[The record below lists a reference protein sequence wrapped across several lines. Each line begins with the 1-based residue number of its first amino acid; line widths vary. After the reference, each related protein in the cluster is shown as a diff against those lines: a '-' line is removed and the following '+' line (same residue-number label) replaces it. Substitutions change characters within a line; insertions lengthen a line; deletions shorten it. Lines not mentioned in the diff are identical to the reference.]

1 MPASARDDKKANLG
15 KVLSFL
21 RDWDRAD
28 KTTRARILTTF
39 LSETS
44 GKTFHELE
52 MEFAQVASL
61 FLARITTWMRLTYK
75 FSSSL
80 WLQLKAIQI
89 FLSASSQDQYLTE
102 FLEDG
107 GVLTLIDIL
116 NQGQTKGEDRAE
128 VLNVLLIVSN
138 TGRKYKEFICESKGV
153 SALAECLTI
162 PYSNEILE
170 KACAV
175 LDSLSQGNPKY
186 LNYVYQEL
194 IALLLN
200 TSPKSQKMLLR
211 TLRSLQSK
219 MKTAHHSIV
228 GPLLEMLKTLQL
240 EVQDEE
246 LKNFD
251 VRPLLL
257 NELVTFL
264 RLATEE
270 LSNYQTSQNIC
281 LFFPHYYRQ
290 KISFHDFFISEMTR
304 KTGSLPEFVQQAATA
319 KVIRLLAEDNEEI
332 SSDLLALEVVQG
344 LLSAMGNR
352 EHIETQI
359 QASLALEFFV
369 RSYPIIQQ
377 PVKRVMGD
385 TLFSAFLISP
395 EMLYKTLSETQAEFL
410 LCNNIITNT
419 GVDGENGTHSV
430 NLEG

>member
-240 EVQDEE
+240 EVQDEAINLILE

-270 LSNYQTSQNIC
+270 L
-281 LFFPHYYRQ
+281 
-290 KISFHDFFISEMTR
+290 KMTR